1 LNDLERLAAQ
11 LAERHRIP
19 KSTVS
24 HPEVVFPGDD
34 GFMAMKMKED
44 PDYVPYCLVKSECGR
59 VRRTPYG
66 FQCPTCG
73 NQMNYDL
80 THYDGNKKVQYVGDP
95 APAVLA
101 LAGFPPVPGEY
112 WKFGRNPDTEAL
124 FKHRAEYAERKAW
137 NDKVDEKKSAKNLAK
152 AVRKWG

>member
-1 LNDLERLAAQ
+1 MDKFNLELLAAQ

-19 KSTVS
+19 KATVT
-24 HPEVVFPGDD
+24 HPAVIVPDD
-34 GFMAMKMKED
+34 EFMTEKLLD

-59 VRRTPYG
+59 VRRTLYD

-80 THYDGNKKVQYVGDP
+80 THYDGNKNVQYVDAP

-124 FKHRAEYAERKAW
+124 FKHRAAYAERKAW
-137 NDKVDEKKSAKNLAK
+137 NDKVDEKKSAKKAAK
-152 AVRKWG
+152 M